1 MSAHPV
7 LVLACLAAA
16 VSGCGGDDDGERAQ
30 RAPLPVV
37 LDVGAPT
44 DNSVVRT
51 DTVEVRGTV
60 EPAGASVLVLGQP
73 AEVSGGSFSI
83 EVDLEPGANVIDLMA
98 TARGRG
104 PALTAVRVTREL
116 PVEVPDLAGL
126 EVPEAQ
132 ERVGE
137 AGLELEVTEGG
148 GLFDDLLP
156 GEPAVCEQDPAPG
169 TEVRRGTTV
178 HVEVRRSC

>member
-1 MSAHPV
+1 MRRQI
-7 LVLACLAAA
+7 LVFACLAAA
-16 VSGCGGDDDGERAQ
+16 AAGCGGDDGERTQ
-30 RAPLPVV
+30 RALTPVSLGV
-37 LDVGAPT
+37 SAPS

-60 EPAGASVLVLGQP
+60 EPADAAVMVLGRS
-73 AEVSGGSFSI
+73 AAVNAGSFSA
-83 EVDLEPGANVIDLMA
+83 EVDLEPGANVIDVVA
-98 TARGRG
+98 TAPGRG
-104 PALTAVRVTREL
+104 PAMTAVRVTREL
-116 PVEVPDLAGL
+116 PVEVPDLDGL
-126 EVPEAQ
+126 EVQEAQ
-132 ERVGE
+132 QRVGD

-156 GEPAVCEQDPAPG
+156 GEPAVCGQDPEPG